1 MPASPAERLAALLVG
16 LEGLALVTI
25 AGWEIVALA
34 AGDTE
39 SVTSAV
45 ALLVLT
51 VVGAVAVIAFAV
63 GIARGQ
69 SWGRSGGVVTQLLL
83 LAVAAGALTGL
94 DAQPATAVLL
104 ALPAVVTLAVLIA
117 AARRAGVRR
126 SAEEITRGS

>member
-1 MPASPAERLAALLVG
+1 MPASPAERLAAVLVG
-16 LEGLALVTI
+16 LEGLALVII

-39 SVTSAV
+39 AVTSAV

-63 GIARGQ
+63 GIARGH

-117 AARRAGVRR
+117 AARRAGARR